1 MEVKA
6 TSRGLLD
13 LSKGDLCRT
22 HYLADEVPN
31 FHSDAGLRFR
41 PVDFQYAKV
50 FPEVAIAH
58 SVRVFFFAGFLC
70 LVHGA
75 GGDVEE
81 RVG

>member
-13 LSKGDLCRT
+13 LSKGDLRRT
-22 HYLADEVPN
+22 HYLADEAPN
-31 FHSDAGLRFR
+31 FHGDACFGFR

-50 FPEVAIAH
+50 FPEVAIAK
-58 SVRVFFFAGFLC
+58 SVGVFFFAWLLC